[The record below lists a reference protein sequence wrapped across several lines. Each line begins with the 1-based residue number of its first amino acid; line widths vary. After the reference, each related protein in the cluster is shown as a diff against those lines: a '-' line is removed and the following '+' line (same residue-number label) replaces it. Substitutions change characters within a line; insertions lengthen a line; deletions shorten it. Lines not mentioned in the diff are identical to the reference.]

1 MGRRRDPNLLTGY
14 LCRFC
19 GERIRWGVILRLLR
33 TDPGQPPFMQN
44 ENYAHHD
51 CLRAVLRPQVELTF
65 SRHWMGRAPMPDDSA
80 DIIGQPCGICGQD
93 VAPEVLVQLR
103 IQRPAGTV
111 KAPEFDEQSVPL
123 HFDCLAEVSTSRI
136 F

>member
-1 MGRRRDPNLLTGY
+1 M
-14 LCRFC
+14 
-19 GERIRWGVILRLLR
+19 ILRLLR
-33 TDPGQPPFMQN
+33 TDPDQPPFMQN

-51 CLRAVLRPQVELTF
+51 CLRAVLRPEVPLTF
-65 SRHWMGRAPMPDDSA
+65 HRHWQGRAPLLDDSA
-80 DIIGQPCGICGQD
+80 DILGQPCGICGQA
-93 VAPEVLVQLR
+93 VAPDTLVRLR

-123 HFDCLAEVSTSRI
+123 HFDCLAEVSTSKL